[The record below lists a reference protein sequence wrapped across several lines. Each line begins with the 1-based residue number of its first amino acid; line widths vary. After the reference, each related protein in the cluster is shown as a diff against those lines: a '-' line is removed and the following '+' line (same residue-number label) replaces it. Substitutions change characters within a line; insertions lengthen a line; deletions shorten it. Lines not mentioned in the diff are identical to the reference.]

1 MLLKFMLEQF
11 CKGSPVT
18 VMARASLE
26 FALAPEWIN
35 ALFERTAES
44 QYTRELTMATM
55 VDLMAP
61 VVCGIHQSVHASY
74 KKTTLEI
81 GASLAA
87 VYDKLARI
95 ETGVS
100 EALVRESAGRLADVI
115 DAMPGGRRQPLVPGY
130 RVKILDGNCLG
141 ATEHRIFELRDIASG
156 PLPGKSLVVLDPE
169 RMLVIDVFACEDGH
183 AQERSLLTRVLDTVA
198 TKDVWIAD
206 RNFCTAGF
214 LRGIDR
220 RGGCFVIRH
229 HRGLVYEACG
239 PWKEVGMSE
248 SGYVME
254 RKVRFKD
261 DEGQYFVVRLVR
273 VSLSVKTRDGDEQ
286 LLLLT
291 NLPADDADALLV
303 AKLYRHRWLLETA
316 FLHLTKTLR
325 CELNTLGYP
334 KAALFGFCVA
344 LMSYNVLAA
353 VRAALRS
360 CHGQQKGDDE
370 ISMYH
375 LTDDIAGTYRGMAIA
390 LPPPAWKKYRR
401 YSAQQL
407 AEELVAL
414 ARNVELRR
422 YRKATRGPKKPP
434 KARIKAKNKPHVS
447 TKRLLNA
454 RKTKESTP

>member
-1 MLLKFMLEQF
+1 MLLEFMFEQF
-11 CKGSPVT
+11 CKASPVT
-18 VMARASLE
+18 VMARSTLE
-26 FALAPEWIN
+26 FALSPEWIN
-35 ALFERTAES
+35 SLFERSAKS
-44 QYTRELTMATM
+44 QYTRELTMSTM

-61 VVCGIHQSVHASY
+61 VVCGFHKSVHASY
-74 KKTTLEI
+74 QKSPQEI

-87 VYDKLARI
+87 VYEKLARI

-100 EALVRESAGRLADVI
+100 EALVRESAPRLAEAI
-115 DAMPGGRRQPLVPGY
+115 EAMPGGRRQPLVPGY

-141 ATEHRIFELRDIASG
+141 ATEHRIFELRDIAAG

-169 RMLVIDVFACEDGH
+169 RMLLIDLFACEDGH
-183 AQERSLLTRVLDTVA
+183 AQERSLLSLVLETIA
-198 TKDVWIAD
+198 PKDVWIAD

-220 RGGCFVIRH
+220 RGGRFVIRH
-229 HRGLVYEACG
+229 HRGLVFEACG

-248 SGYVME
+248 RGYVME
-254 RKVRFKD
+254 RQVQFVD
-261 DEGQYFVVRLVR
+261 DDGQDFEVRLVR
-273 VSLSVKTRDGDEQ
+273 VSLAEETRDGDEE

-291 NLPADDADALLV
+291 NLPADEVGGLLIAD
-303 AKLYRHRWLLETA
+303 LYRDRWSLETA
-316 FLHLTKTLR
+316 FFHMTKTLR

-344 LMSYNVLAA
+344 AITYNVLAV

-370 ISMYH
+370 ISMHH
-375 LTDDIAGTYRGMAIA
+375 LTDDIVGTYRGMSIA
-390 LPPPAWKKYRR
+390 LPVPAWEKYHC

-407 AEELVAL
+407 AEELLEL

-434 KARIKAKNKPHVS
+434 KPRIKAKNKPHVS
-447 TKRLLNA
+447 TKRLLNT
-454 RKTKESTP
+454 RKTKKPAP